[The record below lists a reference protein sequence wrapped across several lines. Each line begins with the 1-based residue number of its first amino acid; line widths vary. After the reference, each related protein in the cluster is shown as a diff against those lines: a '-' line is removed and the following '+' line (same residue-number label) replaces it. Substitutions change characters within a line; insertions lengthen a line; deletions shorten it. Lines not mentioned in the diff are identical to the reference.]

1 MSEQSSPL
9 TPHPSPLPIDVES
22 FLSFWGQFNIKLK
35 SYPHVLKAKG
45 GFTFIEQAEIEKTKT
60 FKDLMKEVHE
70 PGICGQCGGCVSFC
84 FAGDLTAIEMGNEGR
99 PQYLNEENCLKC
111 GICFLICPQ
120 INILD
125 DDIKD
130 EFNWKPPVGNYQRV
144 TSARTTNKDVL
155 ENCSDGG
162 VVTSI
167 LHYLLDRKLIDGAI
181 VSQKTGP
188 FGRKPIL
195 ASTYEEILSAA
206 GSRFIGTSQVE
217 ELGNFTTYSP
227 TMYELRNVKNLD
239 LLRIAVVGTPCQIH
253 TIRKMQN
260 LGVTPA
266 HVVEYTIGLFCM
278 ENFSFDRTEKE
289 FIEERLGFKIED
301 IKKINIRE
309 DFIVTLKSNDVIYV
323 PLKEIDRLARPACF
337 ACTDY
342 TNDFADLSVGGLGSP
357 EGYTTVITRTDAGKM
372 MYNEAKRN
380 DYVEEITM
388 DHKEYSRVSNERLD
402 KILYFANLKRERGLM
417 TLGKLKMKELEY
429 LKTHPGKAQDDV
441 SS

>member
-1 MSEQSSPL
+1 MIPASVKTFGGLQLTGTQS
-9 TPHPSPLPIDVES
+9 
-22 FLSFWGQFNIKLK
+22 
-35 SYPHVLKAKG
+35 
-45 GFTFIEQAEIEKTKT
+45 IERTKT

-84 FAGDLTAIEMGNEGR
+84 FAGDLTAIEMGDDGK
-99 PQYLNEENCLKC
+99 PHYLNEENCLKC

-120 INILD
+120 INVLD
-125 DDIKD
+125 EDIKE
-130 EFNWKPPVGNYQRV
+130 EFKWKPPIGNYHRI
-144 TSARTTNKDVL
+144 TSARSTNKDVL

-167 LHYLLDRKLIDGAI
+167 LHYLLERKLIDGAI

-217 ELGNFTTYSP
+217 ELGNYTTYSP
-227 TMYELRNVKNLD
+227 TMYELRDIKNLD

-289 FIEERLGFKIED
+289 FIENKLGFKMED

-309 DFIVTLKSNDVIYV
+309 DFIVTLKSNDVIYI

-337 ACTDY
+337 ACSDY
-342 TNDFADLSVGGLGSP
+342 TNDFADISVGGLGSP
-357 EGYTTVITRTDAGKM
+357 EGYTTVITRTDAGKT

-380 DYVEEITM
+380 NYIEDIKRDHRDYT
-388 DHKEYSRVSNERLD
+388 RVSKERLE
-402 KILYFANLKRERGLM
+402 KLQYFAELKRERGLM
-417 TLGKLKMKELEY
+417 TLGKLKIKELEFVH
-429 LKTHPGKAQDDV
+429 KQDGHN
-441 SS
+441 